1 MEFKEKLLSSHFT
14 LDENIEIFE
23 SVQQIR
29 AEALKVFEKKGFPS
43 KKEESWKYTS
53 LQGLIRS
60 DYAIFPKAEKTI
72 KISKVKKYFLYDTD
86 TYKVVFI
93 DGVYN
98 PFLSDTTHDGLD
110 VCLMSAALTKPKY
123 QKLSHNI
130 FK

>member
-1 MEFKEKLLSSHFT
+1 MEFKEKLLSSHFA

-60 DYAIFPKAEKTI
+60 DYAIFPKAEK
-72 KISKVKKYFLYDTD
+72 
-86 TYKVVFI
+86 
-93 DGVYN
+93 N
-98 PFLSDTTHDGLD
+98 
-110 VCLMSAALTKPKY
+110 Y
-123 QKLSHNI
+123 QNK
-130 FK
+130 